1 MRLRYPGDKNQFL
14 PMEQVV
20 DTMLH
25 ELAHNVHG
33 PHDEKFHALWDQLR
47 KEHESLTA
55 KGYTGEGFMSDGRR
69 LGGARV
75 PKHEAVRMARVAA
88 EKRRTL
94 YSGSGQKLGGAPVR
108 AGTDIRQV
116 IVRAIERRNTVLKGC
131 ASDNKSLN
139 EKTIID
145 LTNDAIKNG
154 FQTKAE
160 EDDANERAI
169 AQALWE
175 LGQEDEKME
184 FGDSYIPPSQENPS
198 GNAGKNRG
206 VVKVEDAGP
215 SSGFSSK
222 ALPTRQPSQFASRLV
237 PEPAPKRPKVVPMT
251 ATKTIPKPVP
261 TAPSTGTVYE
271 SSNTVPVPTGW
282 TCPICTLHNPINFL
296 SCDACTV
303 DRPEEITRQ
312 MAAAEQKLKQKA
324 KAASQS
330 NGTQSKTWTCHKCT
344 TRMDN
349 QWWTCST
356 CGEMK
361 RSS

>member
-1 MRLRYPGDKNQFL
+1 
-14 PMEQVV
+14 MEQVV

-47 KEHESLTA
+47 KEYESLVS

-108 AGTDIRQV
+108 AGTDIRMV
-116 IVRAIERRNTVLKGC
+116 IVNAIERRNTVLKGC
-131 ASDNKSLN
+131 ASDNKGVN
-139 EKTIID
+139 EKEIID
-145 LTNDAIKNG
+145 LTNDAIANG

-175 LGQEDEKME
+175 LGQEDEKKE
-184 FGDSYIPPSQENPS
+184 FGDSYLPPSQENPS
-198 GNAGKNRG
+198 GNAGRNRG
-206 VVKVEDAGP
+206 TVKPENGGP
-215 SSGFSSK
+215 SSASSSK
-222 ALPTRQPSQFASRLV
+222 PPPQRQPTKPISRLV
-237 PEPAPKRPKVVPMT
+237 PEPAPKRPK
-251 ATKTIPKPVP
+251 ATQAATSGLTKQASLPTPKEDPL
-261 TAPSTGTVYE
+261 PS
-271 SSNTVPVPTGW
+271 GW
-282 TCPICTLHNPINFL
+282 TCSICTLHNPINFL

-303 DRPEEITRQ
+303 DRPESVTRQ
-312 MAAAEQKLKQKA
+312 LAAADQKK
-324 KAASQS
+324 KAAARAS
-330 NGTQSKTWTCHKCT
+330 GVQSKTWTCHRCT
-344 TRMDN
+344 TVMEN
-349 QWWTCST
+349 KWWTCST

-361 RSS
+361 ESS